1 MEKTINDEFMQHV
14 VAEQVWKKLSEDFAW
29 TEALLA
35 KYSENVDWKLIS
47 DNENIYWSLMMLQ
60 KYSNRLDWKVLSRHV
75 DCDWFTEA
83 HLEAF
88 KNKWDWTGLICNYK
102 FSERLIDKYIDYVDW
117 DEIIGVDR
125 SYYGCQVCSDD
136 NFDAIS
142 FYEKY
147 KEHIPMSKFQ
157 GSALWGRIV
166 EQKYRQIKEE
176 IMS

>member
-47 DNENIYWSLMMLQ
+47 DNKNIYWSLMMLQ

-88 KNKWDWTGLICNYK
+88 KNKWDWTGLVCNYK

-136 NFDAIS
+136 NFDAIT
-142 FYEKY
+142 KVQAN
-147 KEHIPMSKFQ
+147 KGGNNVLIAKKHA
-157 GSALWGRIV
+157 SATI
-166 EQKYRQIKEE
+166 RQR
-176 IMS
+176 SLFPLHFD

>member
-14 VAEQVWKKLSEDFAW
+14 AAEQVWKKLSEDFAW

-88 KNKWDWTGLICNYK
+88 KNKWDWTGLVCNYK

-125 SYYGCQVCSDD
+125 SYYGCQVCSDY

>member
-14 VAEQVWKKLSEDFAW
+14 VAEQAWKKLSEDFAW

-88 KNKWDWTGLICNYK
+88 KNKWDWTGLVCNYK

-136 NFDAIS
+136 NFDAIA

-147 KEHIPMSKFQ
+147 KKHIPMSKFQ
-157 GSALWGRIV
+157 GSALWERIV
-166 EQKYRQIKEE
+166 EQKCRQLKVE

>member
-47 DNENIYWSLMMLQ
+47 DNKNIYWSLM
-60 KYSNRLDWKVLSRHV
+60 HV

-88 KNKWDWTGLICNYK
+88 KNKWDWTGLVCNYK

-147 KEHIPMSKFQ
+147 KKHIPMSKFQ
-157 GSALWGRIV
+157 DSALWQRIV
-166 EQKYRQIKEE
+166 EQKCRQLKEE